1 MLRELIGLEEECK
14 EEAEKC
20 RALHINMVTD
30 HQAPEEQS
38 RNYKTFTYCIDF
50 FIMTFIVFHVS
61 PSSSSF
67 PDDRPELRHKS
78 ADPTTTQA
86 PFEQIKTNFFE
97 VLRSFLPIK
106 PGIICRRSGKG
117 TGKADLRS

>member
-1 MLRELIGLEEECK
+1 
-14 EEAEKC
+14 
-20 RALHINMVTD
+20 MVTD

-61 PSSSSF
+61 PSSSWPSALESS
-67 PDDRPELRHKS
+67 PPTRLRRRKLR
-78 ADPTTTQA
+78 
-86 PFEQIKTNFFE
+86 FEQIKTNFFE

-106 PGIICRRSGKG
+106 PGIICRRSENGREG
-117 TGKADLRS
+117 